1 MNGKCFA
8 LAGVGAHT
16 ALSLVT
22 IVTTNMSSRTEVSAP
37 PQVHALTSHPGFP
50 GPLALLLPEE
60 KAGGITI
67 LGEPQKGGLLVW
79 CPESPVTELLDTP
92 GWRGQRYTSDS
103 VSQNSNVP
111 ITRWRAF
118 NPPAPRK
125 RDPHV

>member
-79 CPESPVTELLDTP
+79 CPESPVTMSFWTHRAGVD
-92 GWRGQRYTSDS
+92 RGTH
-103 VSQNSNVP
+103 P
-111 ITRWRAF
+111 TRFHKIRTF
-118 NPPAPRK
+118 P
-125 RDPHV
+125 